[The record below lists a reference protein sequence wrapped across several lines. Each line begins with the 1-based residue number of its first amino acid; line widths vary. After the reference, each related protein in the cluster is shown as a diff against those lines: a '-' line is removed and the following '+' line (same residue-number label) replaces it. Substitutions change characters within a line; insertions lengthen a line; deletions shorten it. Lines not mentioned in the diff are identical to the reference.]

1 MTINDLYVT
10 SETQWEAFLL
20 AEEIRASFFLSSCE
34 AFITH
39 SNISLTHMHRTLLT
53 MLTTFSKFHN
63 PKAFYK
69 QEELWQLFLKVCAIC

>member
-1 MTINDLYVT
+1 M
-10 SETQWEAFLL
+10 
-20 AEEIRASFFLSSCE
+20 
-34 AFITH
+34 TH

-69 QEELWQLFLKVCAIC
+69 QEELWQLFMKVCAMLSCGVNIC